1 MNSIVYEPEP
11 HEVSRQSWGDFI
23 LKQLLKIGVLIIM
36 ITIFVTI
43 HSLSNNLSDPVKI
56 TTNNDSLLTLLSIFL
71 YILVLFSFAKFV
83 YLDHPIAFNIRTL
96 KDWKVFWSILLT
108 FLFITSVFIL
118 LDAALPQDTESLYL
132 LTGPLSVL
140 NSINQAFLLEIPGF
154 IGEDYSFYFSAR
166 NTIFILFFLL
176 LFIFPVSLFFIILT
190 RSGRKKFAKINFS
203 IQQETSIITKTTLF
217 LGIPPVI
224 TFLLFILVDTNTVRI
239 VQIIILIIY
248 LIVIPWWLYTCSKL
262 IYTGIKLTAYFSY
275 VNLVWILPLIGFFYI
290 IPISLWSLLDLLA
303 HFESWDG
310 QVDGLL
316 NFLISTILTNATDL
330 ERIFQAVFIIVICS
344 ATVVIGLAE
353 GFSLLAIYRAIKT
366 GWSFTR
372 TGVLASQ
379 SPPVIAVIT
388 SRILILAGWVVLATS
403 GLTHFILFL
412 RDYFN
417 IILPEINFPNF
428 LVIFVHIYNFIKKIF
443 PDFLPVTLLLV
454 PLFFIIS
461 SLFKFLSISII
472 TPRLKDVQLFF
483 LLITTSYIL
492 IVTQIL
498 GDIQELASLTNNT
511 IDSSTV
517 PLFES
522 QSFLSQSL
530 LLFQTVEI
538 IFFYIGFLIAL
549 YVLTKGLIKWFRE
562 RQARKERTIT
572 IKLNTV
578 DETTE

>member
-1 MNSIVYEPEP
+1 MNIIVYEPEP

-23 LKQLLKIGVLIIM
+23 FKQLLKIVILILM
-36 ITIFVTI
+36 ATIFVAI
-43 HSLSNNLSDPVKI
+43 YSLSSNLSDPVKI
-56 TTNNDSLLTLLSIFL
+56 TTDNDTLLTLLSILL

-83 YLDHPIAFNIRTL
+83 YLDHPIAFNIKTL
-96 KDWKVFWSILLT
+96 RDWKVFWNVLLT
-108 FLFITSVFIL
+108 FIFITSVYIL
-118 LDAALPQDTESLYL
+118 LDAALPQNTVYL

-140 NSINQAFLLEIPGF
+140 NSINQVFLLEIPGF
-154 IGEDYSFYFSAR
+154 LGDSYLFYFSAR
-166 NTIFILFFLL
+166 NTIFVIFFVL

-190 RSGRKKFAKINFS
+190 RSGRKKFAKINLD
-203 IQQETSIITKTTLF
+203 IQQETSIITKTTFF

-224 TFLLFILVDTNTVRI
+224 IFLLFILIDTNTVRV
-239 VQIIILIIY
+239 VQLGILIIY

-262 IYTGIKLTAYFSY
+262 IYTGLKVTAYVSY
-275 VNLVWILPLIGFFYI
+275 VNLLWILPLIGFFYV
-290 IPISLWSLLDLLA
+290 IPVSFWSLLDLLTYL
-303 HFESWDG
+303 ESWDG
-310 QVDGLL
+310 QIVELF
-316 NFLISTILTNATDL
+316 NFFVSRLLTNATDL
-330 ERIFQAVFIIVICS
+330 ERIIKAVFIVVICS
-344 ATVVIGLAE
+344 ATMVIGLAE
-353 GFSLLAIYRAIKT
+353 GFSLLAVYRAIKT

-388 SRILILAGWVVLATS
+388 SRILILAGWIALAT
-403 GLTHFILFL
+403 GGITHFILFL

-417 IILPEINFPNF
+417 IILPEIHFPNF
-428 LVIFVHIYNFIKKIF
+428 LIIFVEFYNFINEIL
-443 PDFLPVTLLLV
+443 PEFLPVTLLLV
-454 PLFFIIS
+454 PLLFIIS

-511 IDSSTV
+511 INPSSV
-517 PLFES
+517 PLFDS

-538 IFFYIGFLIAL
+538 IFFYIGFVIAL
-549 YVLTKGLIKWFRE
+549 YVLGNDLINWFRE
-562 RQARKERTIT
+562 RKARKERTIT
-572 IKLNTV
+572 IKLNIAE
-578 DETTE
+578 ETEE